1 MHRRFYGGFYRGF
14 FLFILIFAASCD
26 QIDDGGGSIDSGA
39 PTIVNF
45 DASPPTVGPN
55 GVATLS
61 WRVSGEPATFRID
74 ASVGASPGVVTGTSV
89 DVQPAQTTTYTLT
102 AENSVGSDSATLNVT
117 VSGDPNSPPPPP
129 GNDTTTPS
137 GTFGVS
143 SAQSGPFQNDQ
154 PDGIDS
160 ADDPRVV
167 EVAPGGTFYAQVSY
181 NDPSGISS
189 IQINLV
195 NSSPDDIAGPLDPAQ
210 QFFTLGTPVSGCDLS
225 SNPISVTCVYPV
237 TVADDAVN
245 ISQLTNSEFAY
256 VFRTKVTDTAG
267 NTSDENNRGY
277 VEITGN
283 NSTPPTSPNPPGNP
297 NPPSPP
303 ENQAPSV
310 SAGDNQETTL
320 PDNSVDLDGSV
331 DDDGLPEGSSLS
343 TEWSKKSGSGNVAFG
358 DASDVDTTA
367 TFSEAG
373 TYTLTLTA
381 TDGTKDSSDDV
392 TVEVNAE
399 SSNPPSDPDP
409 PSPPGNQEPEANF
422 AATQQDGTLSVQFN
436 ASSSDDPDG
445 DIASYSWD
453 FGDGSNVTPPGTI
466 YTKTYSQAGTYTVTL
481 TVTDNNGATDT
492 ETKDITVNS
501 VDSGVEAPVITSFTV
516 TPNPAAPNQDV
527 TLAWELAGGDAAS
540 LTTVD
545 TENDADR
552 DVTGET
558 STVVNVPTSRT
569 FRLIAENAGGTATE
583 EVTLEVS
590 SAAVLPP
597 SDILDA
603 NDDTV
608 NEEGPDISVDVF
620 ENDSYPDQG
629 YTFPEVTISAQP
641 AAGQVSVDGTD
652 VLYMS
657 GGFIGTTT
665 FEYTLSITNQATG
678 EVLTDSATV
687 AVTITQE

>member
-1 MHRRFYGGFYRGF
+1 MHKRLYKGFYRGF
-14 FLFILIFAASCD
+14 FLFILIFATSCD
-26 QIDDGGGSIDSGA
+26 RIDDGGGNIDSGA

-45 DASPPTVGPN
+45 DASPPMVGPN

-74 ASVGASPGVVTGTSV
+74 ASIGASPGVVTGTSV

-143 SAQSGPFQNDQ
+143 SAQSGPFQNDR

-181 NDPSGISS
+181 DDPGGISS
-189 IQINLV
+189 VQINLV
-195 NSSPDDIAGPLDPAQ
+195 NSSPDGIAGPLDPDQ

-225 SNPISVTCVYPV
+225 NNPISVTCVYPV

-245 ISQLTNSEFAY
+245 ISQLTDSEFAY

-277 VEITGN
+277 VEVTGN
-283 NSTPPTSPNPPGNP
+283 NST
-297 NPPSPP
+297 PPSPP
-303 ENQAPSV
+303 ENQAPTV
-310 SAGDNQETTL
+310 SAGDDEEITL
-320 PDNSVDLDGSV
+320 PDNSVNLDGSV
-331 DDDGLPEGSSLS
+331 DNDGLPEGSSLS
-343 TEWSKKSGSGNVAFG
+343 TEWSKKSGPGEVTFG

-381 TDGTKDSSDDV
+381 TDGEKTTSDDV

-399 SSNPPSDPDP
+399 SSNPPSDPNP

-422 AATQQDGTLSVQFN
+422 AATQRDGTLSVQFN

-445 DIASYSWD
+445 NIASYSWD

-466 YTKTYSQAGTYTVTL
+466 YTKTYSQAGNYTVAL
-481 TVTDNNGATDT
+481 TVTDNDGATDT
-492 ETKDITVNS
+492 ETKDITVNP

-527 TLAWELAGGDAAS
+527 TLAWELAGGEATS
-540 LTTVD
+540 LVTVD
-545 TENDADR
+545 TENGADR

-569 FRLIAENAGGTATE
+569 FRLIAENSGGTAIAE
-583 EVTLEVS
+583 ATLEVS
-590 SAAVLPP
+590 SATVLPP
-597 SDILDA
+597 NDILDA
-603 NDDTV
+603 NDDAV
-608 NEEGPDISVDVF
+608 NEEGPDISVDIF
-620 ENDSYPDQG
+620 ENDSYPVQG
-629 YTFPEVTISAQP
+629 YTFPEITISAQP
-641 AAGQVSVDGTD
+641 AAGQGQVIVDGTD
-652 VLYMS
+652 VLYVS
-657 GGFIGTTT
+657 GGFVGATT
-665 FEYTLSITNQATG
+665 FEYTLSITNQVTG

-687 AVTITQE
+687 AVTVTQE